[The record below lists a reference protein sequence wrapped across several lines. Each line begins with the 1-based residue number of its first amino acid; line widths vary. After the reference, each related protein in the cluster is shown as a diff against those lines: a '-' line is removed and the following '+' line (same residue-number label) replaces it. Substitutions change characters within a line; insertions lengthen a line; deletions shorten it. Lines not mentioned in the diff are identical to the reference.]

1 MASSTTNKLP
11 YTTII
16 SYYVNIFN
24 FNTFIN
30 RCLKVDV
37 EKNRKNKYNHIENKR
52 EKINGGGKMQDLFDR
67 VEKMKRRASKLEELE
82 KARQKDKEID
92 IDEEINDE
100 VENKED
106 SCEVKEVEIKEKINI
121 NDLVENYDI
130 DDTKI
135 EEILDDNTNGSAV
148 KNKDQMKKLKKQL
161 KEEKK
166 KAKKEAKSKTQ
177 LDKKADIDKNIF
189 FFICAFFVYCFI
201 GWIYEV
207 IWEFKVGNGFV
218 NRGFLYGP
226 YLPIYGFGVLTLY
239 FILKKFIKTKLKIG
253 KINIMP
259 IFVFVM
265 ILVVASIIEYVASFG
280 MEVLFQKRWWDYSY
294 DFINING
301 RVSLRNSSLLAL
313 GALVLLYLVHP
324 ILEKI
329 FSKVNRKVLKVL
341 AILIVIIMSID
352 LVITILGYTPLAGTI
367 KLI

>member
-1 MASSTTNKLP
+1 
-11 YTTII
+11 
-16 SYYVNIFN
+16 
-24 FNTFIN
+24 
-30 RCLKVDV
+30 
-37 EKNRKNKYNHIENKR
+37 
-52 EKINGGGKMQDLFDR
+52 MQDLFDR
-67 VEKMKRRASKLEELE
+67 VEKMKRKASELEELE
-82 KARQKDKEID
+82 KVRQNDKKV
-92 IDEEINDE
+92 DEEPNQIGNNQE
-100 VENKED
+100 ENSLDIKK
-106 SCEVKEVEIKEKINI
+106 VQIKEEINI
-121 NDLVENYDI
+121 NDLVKNYDI
-130 DDTKI
+130 DDRQV
-135 EEILDDNTNGSAV
+135 EEILD
-148 KNKDQMKKLKKQL
+148 KNINSKEQIKKMKRELKK
-161 KEEKK
+161 EKK
-166 KAKKEAKSKTQ
+166 QAKKEENTKRKSENKV
-177 LDKKADIDKNIF
+177 DINKNIY
-189 FFICAFFVYCFI
+189 FFICAFFIYCFI

-239 FILKKFIKTKLKIG
+239 FILKKFLKTKLKIG

-367 KLI
+367 KFI

>member
-1 MASSTTNKLP
+1 
-11 YTTII
+11 
-16 SYYVNIFN
+16 
-24 FNTFIN
+24 
-30 RCLKVDV
+30 
-37 EKNRKNKYNHIENKR
+37 
-52 EKINGGGKMQDLFDR
+52 MQDLFDR
-67 VEKMKRRASKLEELE
+67 VEKMKRKASELEELE
-82 KARQKDKEID
+82 KVRQNDKKV
-92 IDEEINDE
+92 DEEPNQIGNNQE
-100 VENKED
+100 ENSLDIKK
-106 SCEVKEVEIKEKINI
+106 VQIKEEINI
-121 NDLVENYDI
+121 NDLVKNYDI
-130 DDTKI
+130 DDRQV
-135 EEILDDNTNGSAV
+135 EEILD
-148 KNKDQMKKLKKQL
+148 KNINSKEQIKKMKRELKK
-161 KEEKK
+161 EKK
-166 KAKKEAKSKTQ
+166 QAKKEENTKRKSENKV
-177 LDKKADIDKNIF
+177 DINKNIY
-189 FFICAFFVYCFI
+189 FFICAFFIYCFI

-239 FILKKFIKTKLKIG
+239 FMLKKFLKTKIKIG

-265 ILVVASIIEYVASFG
+265 ILVIASIIEYVASFG

-367 KLI
+367 KFI

>member
-1 MASSTTNKLP
+1 
-11 YTTII
+11 
-16 SYYVNIFN
+16 
-24 FNTFIN
+24 
-30 RCLKVDV
+30 
-37 EKNRKNKYNHIENKR
+37 
-52 EKINGGGKMQDLFDR
+52 MQDLFDR
-67 VEKMKRRASKLEELE
+67 VEKMKRKASELEELE
-82 KARQKDKEID
+82 KVRQNDKKV
-92 IDEEINDE
+92 DEEPNQIGNNQE
-100 VENKED
+100 ENSLDIKK
-106 SCEVKEVEIKEKINI
+106 VQIKEEINI
-121 NDLVENYDI
+121 NDLVKNYDI
-130 DDTKI
+130 DDRQV
-135 EEILDDNTNGSAV
+135 EEILD
-148 KNKDQMKKLKKQL
+148 KNINSKEQIKKMKRELKK
-161 KEEKK
+161 EKK
-166 KAKKEAKSKTQ
+166 QAKKEENTKRKSENKV
-177 LDKKADIDKNIF
+177 DINKNIY
-189 FFICAFFVYCFI
+189 FFICAFFIYCFI

-239 FILKKFIKTKLKIG
+239 FILKKFLKTKLKIG

-259 IFVFVM
+259 IFVFVL
-265 ILVVASIIEYVASFG
+265 ILVIASIIEYVASFG

-367 KLI
+367 KFI